1 MKEVR
6 KRRVF
11 IVIGVLFILVGIIL
25 IWFNIPYSPVKRD
38 FQKDID
44 ALISENQLQ
53 INDEVFE
60 EEDFTRIEK
69 QSLNLFIISIIL

>member
-1 MKEVR
+1 M
-6 KRRVF
+6 
-11 IVIGVLFILVGIIL
+11 IGVLLILIGITL
-25 IWFNIPYSPVKRD
+25 IWFRIPYSPVKRD

-60 EEDFTRIEK
+60 KEDFSNLPTAIQKYIQACGYISGVSHGYK
-69 QSLNLFIISIIL
+69 Q